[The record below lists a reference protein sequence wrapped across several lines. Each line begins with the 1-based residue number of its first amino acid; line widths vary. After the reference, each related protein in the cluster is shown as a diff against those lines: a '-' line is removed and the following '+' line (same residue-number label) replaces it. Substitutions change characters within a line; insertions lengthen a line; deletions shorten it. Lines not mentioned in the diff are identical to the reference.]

1 MIEKM
6 ALKIVNQMEK
16 QKIISKSNCEY
27 YEYALIAMVEN
38 AITVGTM
45 LLLGMLFGKI
55 LQTICFL
62 LFFLSLRKRTGGFH
76 ADKFWQCY
84 LGTVITFIVVIQ
96 ATPRLCGTPAVMYGM
111 LFLAIILIYIMGT
124 INHPNMDMDKSELQ
138 ESKKAARLVVLMEV
152 MIIAVLVYL
161 KADILYI
168 GYMSVAVILCAIL
181 MCLARIIKQAEKKS
195 EISVKALRVVER
207 IARNEVEKV
216 RCGWPPICSG
226 IGHQPKRPKRKEN

>member
-55 LQTICFL
+55 LQTMC
-62 LFFLSLRKRTGGFH
+62 FLSLRKRTGRFH

-181 MCLARIIKQAEKKS
+181 MCLARIIKQEVR
-195 EISVKALRVVER
+195 VK
-207 IARNEVEKV
+207 
-216 RCGWPPICSG
+216 
-226 IGHQPKRPKRKEN
+226 

>member
-6 ALKIVNQMEK
+6 ALKIVNQMEM

-38 AITVGTM
+38 AVTVGTL
-45 LLLGMLFGKI
+45 LLLGMLFGKF
-55 LQTICFL
+55 LHTVCFMV
-62 LFFLSLRKRTGGFH
+62 FFLSLRKRTGGFH

-84 LGTVITFIVVIQ
+84 LGTVITYFAIIQIVPI
-96 ATPRLCGTPAVMYGM
+96 LCINPIGMFGM
-111 LFLAIILIYIMGT
+111 LLIAIILICIIGT
-124 INHPNMDMDKSELQ
+124 INHPNMDMSKSELQ

-168 GYMSVAVILCAIL
+168 GYMAVAVILCAIL
-181 MCLARIIKQAEKKS
+181 MCLARIIKQE
-195 EISVKALRVVER
+195 VRVNER
-207 IARNEVEKV
+207 
-216 RCGWPPICSG
+216 
-226 IGHQPKRPKRKEN
+226 KRENQR